1 MKKTAV
7 RSILIV
13 VLTLGVVYLFAREI
27 SEVRFLREEN
37 EKIEKKIEQ
46 LEIGSKELEV
56 KIKTIKNDKRYIE
69 KIARE
74 ELGMIKEGDKVYR
87 FAE

>member
-1 MKKTAV
+1 
-7 RSILIV
+7 LIV

-46 LEIGSKELEV
+46 LEIANKELEV

>member
-46 LEIGSKELEV
+46 LEIGNKELEV

>member
-1 MKKTAV
+1 
-7 RSILIV
+7 LIV

-46 LEIGSKELEV
+46 LEIGNKELEV

>member
-1 MKKTAV
+1 M
-7 RSILIV
+7 IV

-46 LEIGSKELEV
+46 LEIANKELEV

>member
-46 LEIGSKELEV
+46 LEIGNKELEV

-74 ELGMIKEGDKVYR
+74 ELGMIKEGEKVYR

>member
-1 MKKTAV
+1 VA
-7 RSILIV
+7 
-13 VLTLGVVYLFAREI
+13 LTLAVGYMFVREI
-27 SEVRFLREEN
+27 SEVNLLHEEN
-37 EKIEKKIEQ
+37 EKINRRIE
-46 LEIGSKELEV
+46 ELEV
-56 KIKTIKNDKRYIE
+56 ANKDLKEKIEAIKNDKRYIE

>member
-46 LEIGSKELEV
+46 LEIANKELEV

>member
-1 MKKTAV
+1 MKKTVV

-13 VLTLGVVYLFAREI
+13 ALTLAVVYLFTREI
-27 SEVRFLREEN
+27 SEVLFLRKEN
-37 EKIEKKIEQ
+37 EKIEKKIEE
-46 LEIGSKELEV
+46 LEFANKELEG
-56 KIKTIKNDKRYIE
+56 KIKAIKSDKRYIE

>member
-1 MKKTAV
+1 M
-7 RSILIV
+7 
-13 VLTLGVVYLFAREI
+13 
-27 SEVRFLREEN
+27 FLREEN
-37 EKIEKKIEQ
+37 EKIEKKIEE
-46 LEIGSKELEV
+46 LEFANKELEG
-56 KIKTIKNDKRYIE
+56 KIKAIKSDKRYIE

>member
-1 MKKTAV
+1 MA
-7 RSILIV
+7 
-13 VLTLGVVYLFAREI
+13 LTMSVVYLFSREI
-27 SEVRFLREEN
+27 SEVRFLRKEN
-37 EKIEKKIEQ
+37 EKIQRKIA
-46 LEIGSKELEV
+46 ELEV
-56 KIKTIKNDKRYIE
+56 ANTELEEKIKAIKNDKRYIE

>member
-1 MKKTAV
+1 MKKTAI

-13 VLTLGVVYLFAREI
+13 ILTLGVVYLFAREI
-27 SEVRFLREEN
+27 SEVRFLRGEN
-37 EKIEKKIEQ
+37 KKIEKKIEQ
-46 LEIGSKELEV
+46 LEIANKELEV
-56 KIKTIKNDKRYIE
+56 KIKTIRNDKRYIE

>member
-13 VLTLGVVYLFAREI
+13 VLALGVVYLFAREI

-37 EKIEKKIEQ
+37 QKIEKKIEQ
-46 LEIGSKELEV
+46 LEIGNRELEV

>member
-1 MKKTAV
+1 MKKTV
-7 RSILIV
+7 LRGSLIV
-13 VLTLGVVYLFAREI
+13 VLAMSVVYLFSREI
-27 SEVRFLREEN
+27 SEVRFLRKEN
-37 EKIEKKIEQ
+37 EKIQRKIA
-46 LEIGSKELEV
+46 ELEV
-56 KIKTIKNDKRYIE
+56 ANTELEEKIKAIKNDKRYLE

>member
-1 MKKTAV
+1 MKKTVV

-13 VLTLGVVYLFAREI
+13 SLTLAVVYLFTREI
-27 SEVRFLREEN
+27 SEVMFLREEN
-37 EKIEKKIEQ
+37 EKIEKKIEE
-46 LEIGSKELEV
+46 LEFANKELEG
-56 KIKTIKNDKRYIE
+56 KIKAIKSDKRYIE